1 MSKLNVFQD
10 LITESPKRRKNDTLT
25 ADFANADRSS
35 WCSVFNQKAIPIL
48 AVFGYTSDEDILK
61 WAKKGMPFKELL
73 DSVAESPAF
82 ATLPPLV
89 ARQVADTTVADN
101 CNLTGLKTYYVDP
114 ELNEKQKTV
123 VDMLVIKGRIPPA
136 ESLSIKNHQVV
147 YRDPDETKPMFG
159 SGWRIKKLTQAASIL
174 AELVNKWLPDF
185 DLTKFKQRGGK
196 WSYEP

>member
-10 LITESPKRRKNDTLT
+10 LITESPKRRKNDTLSH
-25 ADFANADRSS
+25 DLRHANHSAWVSL
-35 WCSVFNQKAIPIL
+35 FNEKAIPVL

-61 WAKKGMPFKELL
+61 WAQRGMPFKELL
-73 DSVAESPAF
+73 DTVAESPTF

-89 ARQVADTTVADN
+89 ARQVADTTVAEN
-101 CNLTGLKTYYVDP
+101 CDLRGIKTYFPDP
-114 ELNEKQKTV
+114 DLQEKQKTV
-123 VDMLVIKGRIPPA
+123 VDMLRLNGTIPPP
-136 ESLSIKNHQVV
+136 ESLSVQTGRVV
-147 YRDPDETKPMFG
+147 YTDPDETKPMFG